1 MSFGIAPVYFERCR
15 SVKQV
20 TFENSENRGYWKNY
34 VGGVEEGSYLETLN
48 IMKLQNAGNLR
59 SGSGRRLNEN
69 ILALS

>member
-1 MSFGIAPVYFERCR
+1 MSFGIAVMYFEGCQ

-34 VGGVEEGSYLETLN
+34 VGRVEEASYLETLN
-48 IMKLQNAGNLR
+48 IPKLQNAGNLR

-69 ILALS
+69 IPALS